1 MLLNVYRWLIIV
13 TVLCTST
20 LANAANDSDEIIK
33 AKAAFDKENIKAL
46 SIHTQKLKQQGNLLA
61 PYAEYWLLRLTINDT
76 SNDEIEQF
84 ISTHANYP
92 FIESIQGA
100 YLNKLGDTQSWQ
112 KFIDQHA
119 HYQGS
124 DVGVSC
130 YAAEAYHRQPNTG
143 SLAFAKPLW
152 LSAKSRPNG
161 CGRLFDQMQKD
172 GIVDEAAIWQRFRL
186 ALGANRVS
194 LATGI
199 AKRSKSYKK
208 AYQKLLKQASSKPA
222 KLLKNKQASMKNKF
236 GRELHLFA
244 LINLVKKDSWQ
255 GVKAFRKLEKQF
267 NAEEVS
273 YFYSKL
279 ALYAA
284 KRHEP
289 EAILWF
295 QKANFNQLD
304 YDQVSW
310 YARTALRKQD
320 WDWLLDVIEKMPADI
335 AEEARWRYWKARALQ
350 AENKKQQAMAIFK
363 DLAPERHYYGWLAR
377 DEVKNYQPAKW
388 NVYKPKK
395 EDIDAIGKLP
405 GVIRARALFE
415 RDMRWEARREW
426 YHAIKGFSDQQLLVA
441 AAYANRQQWF
451 DMAINT
457 ADKTKDQHDFSMRYL
472 MPYRSLMKKAAKHYQ
487 VDETWVHGITRQ
499 ESRFMHYAKSHA
511 GAQGLMQLMPTTA
524 RWAAKRAGIK
534 GYKRS
539 MIRDLNTNVSI
550 GTYYLSYTLNSMHG
564 NKIMATAGYNA
575 GPSRAKRWQAK
586 QPLEGAIYA
595 ETIPFNETRVYVQRV
610 MANTHMYA
618 KQIGLAGKT
627 LKQRM
632 GTVPARSSR

>member
-1 MLLNVYRWLIIV
+1 MQQSVYRWLILLI
-13 TVLCTST
+13 VLCFSSIAT
-20 LANAANDSDEIIK
+20 AEKESDLFIK
-33 AKAAFDKENIKAL
+33 AKEAFDKENIKAL
-46 SIHTQKLKQQGNLLA
+46 TTHTQKLKAQAHLLS
-61 PYAEYWLLRLTINDT
+61 PYAEYWLLRLTINDS
-76 SNDEIEQF
+76 SNDAIERF
-84 ISTHANYP
+84 IATHADYP
-92 FIESIQGA
+92 FIEGLRGA
-100 YLNKLGDTQSWQ
+100 YLQKLGDTQHWQ
-112 KFIDQHA
+112 KFADYFADYH
-119 HYQGS
+119 GN

-130 YAAEAYHRQPNTG
+130 YAAEAYHRQPNAG

-152 LSAKSRPNG
+152 LSARPRPSG
-161 CGRLFDQMQKD
+161 CDRLFDQMQKE
-172 GIVDEAAIWQRFRL
+172 GVIDEAAIWQRFRL

-194 LATGI
+194 LATSI
-199 AKRSKSYKK
+199 AKRSKRYKR

-222 KLLKNKQASMKNKF
+222 KLLKSKQVSMKTRF
-236 GRELHLFA
+236 GRELSLFA

-255 GVKAFRKLEKQF
+255 GMKAFRKLEKQF
-267 NAEEVS
+267 NAEEAS
-273 YFYSKL
+273 YFHGKL

-295 QKANFNQLD
+295 QKATFEQLD
-304 YDQVSW
+304 HEQVSW

-320 WDWLLDVIEKMPADI
+320 WDWLLDIIAQMPNEI
-335 AEEARWRYWKARALQ
+335 AQEARWRYWKARALQ
-350 AENKKQQAMAIFK
+350 AENKKQQAMAIFR

-377 DEVKNYQPAKW
+377 DEVKNYRPAKW
-388 NVYKPKK
+388 NVYKPQKP
-395 EDIDAIGKLP
+395 DIDAIGKLP
-405 GVIRARALFE
+405 GVIRASALFQ

-426 YHAIKGFSDQQLLVA
+426 YHAIEGFSDQQLLVA

-472 MPYRSLMKKAAKHYQ
+472 MPYRSLMKQAAKRYK

-524 RWAAKRAGIK
+524 RWAAKRAGVK
-534 GYKRS
+534 GYKRQ

-550 GTYYLSYTLNSMHG
+550 GTYYLSYTLNSMHK

-618 KQIGLAGKT
+618 KQIGITDKT

-632 GTVPARSSR
+632 GTVPARS

>member
-1 MLLNVYRWLIIV
+1 MQSTVFRYLFLFIV
-13 TVLCTST
+13 LTVST
-20 LANAANDSDEIIK
+20 VAKSAAEQDSVVK
-33 AKAAFDKENIKAL
+33 AKEAFEKENTKAL
-46 SIHTQKLKQQGNLLA
+46 SIHTKQLLRQQHVLA
-61 PYAEYWLLRLTINDT
+61 PYAQYWLLRLKVNDT

-84 ISTHANYP
+84 IEQHADYP
-92 FIESIQGA
+92 FIENMRGA
-100 YLNKLGDTQSWQ
+100 YLKKLGSAQNWQ
-112 KFIDQHA
+112 KFNEQHA
-119 HYQGS
+119 IYQG
-124 DVGVSC
+124 DDAAVSC
-130 YAAEAYHRQPNTG
+130 YAAEAYHLQANSG

-152 LSAKSRPNG
+152 LTARSRPNS
-161 CGRLFDQMQKD
+161 CDRLFTQMQKA
-172 GIVDEAAIWQRFRL
+172 GVIDEAAIWQRFRM
-186 ALGANRVS
+186 ALGENRVS
-194 LATGI
+194 LATSI
-199 AKRSKSYKK
+199 AKRSKSYKT
-208 AYQKLLKQASSKPA
+208 AYRTLLKRASSKPA
-222 KLLKNKQASMKNKF
+222 VLLKKKQASMKTRF
-236 GRELHLFA
+236 GRELNLFA

-255 GVKAFRKLEKQF
+255 GMKAFRKLEKQF
-267 NAEEVS
+267 DANETS
-273 YFYSKL
+273 YFFGKL

-295 QKANFNQLD
+295 QKTDFEQLD
-304 YDQVSW
+304 HEQVSW

-320 WDWLLDVIEKMPADI
+320 WHWLLDIIDQMPREV
-335 AEEARWRYWKARALQ
+335 AEEARWRYWKARALL
-350 AENKKQQAMAIFK
+350 AERRKQDAMAIFA

-377 DEVKNYQPAKW
+377 DEVKGYRPAKW
-388 NVYKPKK
+388 NVYKPRQH
-395 EDIDAIGKLP
+395 EINSIGKLA
-405 GVIRARALFE
+405 GVIRAKALFD

-426 YHAIKGFSDQQLLVA
+426 YNAIGGFSDQQLLVA
-441 AAYANRQQWF
+441 AAYANQQQWF

-457 ADKTKDQHDFSMRYL
+457 ADKTKDQHDFSVRYL
-472 MPYRSLMKKAAKHYQ
+472 MPYRSLMRQAAKRYQ

-524 RWAAKRAGIK
+524 RWAAKRAGVK

-539 MIRDLNTNVSI
+539 MIRDLDTNVNI
-550 GTYYLSYTLNSMHG
+550 GTYYLSYTLDSMGG

-575 GPSRAKRWQAK
+575 GPSRAKKWLAN

-618 KQIGLAGKT
+618 KQLGLTNKT

-632 GTVPARSSR
+632 GVVPARSS

>member
-1 MLLNVYRWLIIV
+1 MQLSVFRWLILFI
-13 TVLCTST
+13 VLCNS
-20 LANAANDSDEIIK
+20 AVAQAANESDGLVK
-33 AKAAFDKENIKAL
+33 AKAAYEQENIKAL
-46 SIHTQKLKQQGNLLA
+46 SMHTQKLKQQGHLLA
-61 PYAEYWLLRLTINDT
+61 PYAEYWLLRLTINDS
-76 SNDEIEQF
+76 SNDVIEQF
-84 ISTHANYP
+84 IARYAEYP
-92 FIESIQGA
+92 FIESLQGA
-100 YLNKLGDTQSWQ
+100 YLQKLGDTQNWQ
-112 KFIDQHA
+112 KFADYFAGYH
-119 HYQGS
+119 GS

-130 YAAEAYHRQPNTG
+130 YAAEAYHQQPNAG
-143 SLAFAKPLW
+143 SFAFAKPLW
-152 LSAKSRPNG
+152 LSARPRPNS
-161 CGRLFDQMQKD
+161 CDRLFDQMQKE
-172 GIVDEAAIWQRFRL
+172 GVIDEPAIWQRFRL

-194 LATGI
+194 LATSI
-199 AKRSKSYKK
+199 AKRSKRYKR
-208 AYQKLLKQASSKPA
+208 AYGKLLKQASSKPA
-222 KLLKNKQASMKNKF
+222 KLLKSKQVSMKTRF
-236 GRELHLFA
+236 GRELSLYA

-255 GVKAFRKLEKQF
+255 GMKAFRKLEKQF
-267 NAEEVS
+267 NVEEAS
-273 YFYSKL
+273 YFHGKL

-295 QKANFNQLD
+295 QKATFEQLD
-304 YDQVSW
+304 HEQVSW

-320 WDWLLDVIEKMPADI
+320 WDWLLDIIEKMPNEI
-335 AEEARWRYWKARALQ
+335 AQEARWRYWKARALQ
-350 AENKKQQAMAIFK
+350 AENKKQQAMAIFR

-377 DEVKNYQPAKW
+377 DELKNYQPAKW

-395 EDIDAIGKLP
+395 HEIDAIAKLP
-405 GVIRARALFE
+405 GVIRASALFE
-415 RDMRWEARREW
+415 HDMRWEARREW
-426 YHAIKGFSDQQLLVA
+426 YHVIEGFSDQQLLVA

-472 MPYRSLMKKAAKHYQ
+472 MPYRSLMKQAAKQYQ

-575 GPSRAKRWQAK
+575 GPSRAKKWQAN

-618 KQIGLAGKT
+618 KQIGLKGKT

-632 GTVPARSSR
+632 GTVPARS